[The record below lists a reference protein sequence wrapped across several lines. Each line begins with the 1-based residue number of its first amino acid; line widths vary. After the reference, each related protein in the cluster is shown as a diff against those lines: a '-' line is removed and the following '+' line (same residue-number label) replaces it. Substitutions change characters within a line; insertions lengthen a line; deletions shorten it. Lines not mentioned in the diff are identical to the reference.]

1 MRHIKCLCFLTILSL
16 SIACSRKPSDETIA
30 QDIDKKVAAEP
41 EVQPAQVQV
50 DAKAGK
56 VTLKGKAKSEAA
68 RQAVEKIAMKE
79 FGVTSVD
86 DQVVVEP
93 EEAAY
98 TQQGSGAVQHAAER
112 NPVPPP
118 PPPPPPKPVIVSEGT
133 VLTIRTGEALGS
145 KSSQVGTAF
154 TGAIATPISIGG
166 KMVIPAGSVIT
177 GTVKEAKKAGR
188 FKGAAVLRLS
198 LDSVTVK
205 GHQYNIETEAFDQTS
220 TGKGKRTAGLV
231 VGGTGAGAAIGGL
244 AGGGTGAAIGALV
257 GAGAGT
263 IGAATGN
270 RDINLPAESAL
281 SFKLTQPLTLK
292 AGEAD

>member
-1 MRHIKCLCFLTILSL
+1 MRSVKFFCFLAIISV
-16 SIACSRKPSDETIA
+16 SIACSRTPSDETVA
-30 QDIDKKVAAEP
+30 QDIEKKVSAEP
-41 EVQPAQVQV
+41 QAQPAQVTV
-50 DAKAGK
+50 EAKGSK
-56 VTLKGKAKSEAA
+56 VTLKGTAKSEAA
-68 RQAVEKIAMKE
+68 RQAVERIAHE
-79 FGVTSVD
+79 EQGVTAVD
-86 DQVVVEP
+86 DQVSVECEKIDASTTP
-93 EEAAY
+93 AA
-98 TQQGSGAVQHAAER
+98 GLVQPAAER
-112 NPVPPP
+112 TPL

-154 TGAIATPISIGG
+154 TGSIATPISIGG

-220 TGKGKRTAGLV
+220 TGKGKRTAGMV

-292 AGEAD
+292 PGEAD

>member
-1 MRHIKCLCFLTILSL
+1 MRSVKFFCFLAIISV
-16 SIACSRKPSDETIA
+16 SIACSRTPSDETVA
-30 QDIDKKVAAEP
+30 QNIEKKVSAEP
-41 EVQPAQVQV
+41 QAQPAQVTV
-50 DAKAGK
+50 EAKGSK
-56 VTLKGKAKSEAA
+56 VTLKGTAKSEAA
-68 RQAVEKIAMKE
+68 RQAVERIAHDE
-79 FGVTSVD
+79 PGVTAVD
-86 DQVVVEP
+86 DQVSVES
-93 EEAAY
+93 EEIAAS
-98 TQQGSGAVQHAAER
+98 TTPAAGLVQPAER
-112 NPVPPP
+112 PPLP
-118 PPPPPPKPVIVSEGT
+118 RPPPPKPVIVSEGT

-154 TGAIATPISIGG
+154 TGSIATPISIGG

-220 TGKGKRTAGLV
+220 TGKGKRTAGMV

-292 AGEAD
+292 PGEAD